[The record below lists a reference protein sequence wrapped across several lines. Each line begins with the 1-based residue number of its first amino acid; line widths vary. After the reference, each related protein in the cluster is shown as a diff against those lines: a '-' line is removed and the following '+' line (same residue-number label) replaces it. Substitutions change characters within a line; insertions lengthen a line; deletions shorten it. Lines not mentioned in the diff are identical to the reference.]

1 MTREPDNGTMTKI
14 SEPYGGSTVEERKA
28 AMSRGL
34 TAQDIEIRNVVP
46 ASNPKGEPHRMLAE
60 EVYSEN
66 DTFVP
71 YRPAQPNDPGP
82 ASYEPL
88 KPGVLKEGQKI
99 TDRIGVKVTQ
109 NDPDYWGLAS
119 VMTEEEAALTAHM
132 KVRKPM
138 TFAQLQQAS
147 GLDAETLQRLLDDM
161 SVKGLVEYNWED
173 LDGKNPSHEKRYV
186 LPMFVPGSAEFT
198 VMNQQQMEEH
208 PEIGTFFE
216 RMTFLPLEKATK
228 LVPPGGAG
236 IGMHVIPVERAI
248 EMENQAA
255 DVERISHWLKKYD
268 RFSVGACSCRVSE
281 RVRGENAGSDPQN
294 WCIGVG
300 DMADYCV
307 ETGKGHF
314 ATYDEVMDLLILA
327 EKNGYVHQITNI
339 DGSDKIF
346 AICNCDVNVCYALR
360 TSQLFNTPNMSRSAY
375 VAHVEREKCVACAG
389 CVEVCPAG
397 AVQLGQKL
405 STKRGR
411 QEYPRQ
417 PLPTLGWGQDDWDF
431 DYKNNNR
438 IECHDTGTAPCKT
451 ACPAHISVQGYLR
464 MAAEGR
470 YRDALALIKKE
481 NPFPAVCGRVCNR
494 RCEEACTRGAV
505 DQAVAIDEVKKFIA
519 EQDLQAEH
527 RFVPEVVPP
536 TTRGG
541 FPEKIAVV
549 GAGPAGLSC
558 AYYLATLGY
567 APVVFERDEKPGG
580 MMTYGIP
587 AYKLAKDVV
596 DAEIDVLREMGVDIR
611 CGVEVGRD
619 ITLEQLRE
627 QGFSA
632 FYLAIGCQG
641 GRMAGVPGEDAP
653 GVTTAVQFLR
663 WVLGSAKGSADERER
678 FCGNQSAGKHA
689 VREREAAGE
698 ACGVRLKGDAIVV
711 GGGNVAID
719 AARVALRCG
728 AESVTM
734 VCLEQADEMPAL
746 PEEVAE
752 AEADGV
758 RIMHGWGPA
767 RIDVRADGR
776 VSGVHF
782 KRCDRVFDVQSRF
795 APVYDESNEMVQYGD
810 NVILAIGQSI
820 EWGGLLDGSAVELG
834 RGNGAVADPQT
845 YQTAEPDIFVGGD
858 VYTGPRFV
866 IDAIAAGHEAAIS
879 LHRFVQK
886 GSSLTLGRNPRH
898 YVELNKEDIVLNPY
912 DYDHAGRCVPEC
924 VQLADACRSWDD
936 PRRTF
941 TEEQIRTETARC
953 LSCGASIVDPNKCI
967 GCGLCTTRCEFDAI
981 HLHRDNPAC
990 STMVASEDKLK
1001 AVLPNAGRMLIRRIA
1016 SQVRR

>member
-1 MTREPDNGTMTKI
+1 MTRTPDNGVMTKI
-14 SEPYGGSTVEERKA
+14 TEPYGGSTVQERKA

-34 TAQDIEIRNVVP
+34 TDDEIARRNVIP
-46 ASNPKGEPHRMLAE
+46 TKNAAGEPLRIIAE
-60 EVYSEN
+60 EVFSEN
-66 DTFVP
+66 DT
-71 YRPAQPNDPGP
+71 YTAYKPAQPNDPGP
-82 ASYEPL
+82 ASLQPV
-88 KPGVLKEGQKI
+88 KAGVLREGQKI
-99 TDRIGVKVTQ
+99 TDRIGVKVSQ

-119 VMTEEEAALTAHM
+119 VMTDEEAELTSHM

-138 TFAQLQQAS
+138 TFAQLREAS
-147 GLDAETLQRLLDDM
+147 GLEDAKLQELLDAM
-161 SVKGLVEYNWED
+161 SVKGIIEYNWEN
-173 LDGKNPSHEKRYV
+173 LDGKNPNHEKRYL

-198 VMNQQQMEEH
+198 VMNQQQLEEH
-208 PEIGTFFE
+208 PELGTFFE
-216 RMTFLPLEKATK
+216 RMTFLPLERVTK
-228 LVPPGGAG
+228 MVPPGGAG

-248 EMENQAA
+248 ECENRAA

-268 RFSVGACSCRVSE
+268 RFSVGACSCRMSE
-281 RVRGENAGSDPQN
+281 RVRGDNAGSDPQN
-294 WCIGVG
+294 WCVGVG

-307 ETGKGHF
+307 ETGKGHY
-314 ATYDEVMDLLILA
+314 ATYDEVLDLLILA

-339 DGSDKIF
+339 DGSEKIF

-375 VAHVEREKCVACAG
+375 VAHVRSDKCVACAG

-405 STKRGR
+405 TTLGGPV
-411 QEYPRQ
+411 EYPRQ
-417 PLPTLGWGQDDWDF
+417 PLPTLSWSEDDWDP

-438 IECHDTGTAPCKT
+438 IECHETGTAPCKT

-481 NPFPAVCGRVCNR
+481 NPFPAVCGRICNR
-494 RCEEACTRGAV
+494 RCEAACTRGAV
-505 DQAVAIDEVKKFIA
+505 DEAVAIDEVKKFIA
-519 EQDLQAEH
+519 EKDLEAEH
-527 RFVPEVVPP
+527 RFVPEIVPP
-536 TTRGG
+536 TTRGA

-596 DAEIDVLREMGVDIR
+596 DAEIDVLREMGVEIR
-611 CGVEVGRD
+611 CGVEVGKD
-619 ITLEQLRE
+619 VTLDQLRE
-627 QGFSA
+627 QGFRA

-641 GRMAGVPGEDAP
+641 GRKTGVPGEDAP
-653 GVTTAVQFLR
+653 GVTTAVEFLR
-663 WVLGSAKGSADERER
+663 TALANPKHEVKGE
-678 FCGNQSAGKHA
+678 
-689 VREREAAGE
+689 
-698 ACGVRLKGDAIVV
+698 IVV
-711 GGGNVAID
+711 IGGGNVAID

-728 AESVTM
+728 SDKVTM
-734 VCLEQADEMPAL
+734 VCLEKASEMPAL
-746 PEEVAE
+746 PEEIAE
-752 AEADGV
+752 AEEDGV
-758 RIMHGWGPA
+758 RIIHGWGPA
-767 RIDVRADGR
+767 RIEIHKDGR

-782 KRCDRVFDVQSRF
+782 KHCDRVFNDEGAF
-795 APVYDESNEMVQYGD
+795 APEYDESNMMAQYAD
-810 NVILAIGQSI
+810 NVVLAIGQSI
-820 EWGGLLDGSAVELG
+820 EWGNLLDGSKVELG
-834 RGNGAVADPQT
+834 RGNGAVADPVT

-858 VYTGPRFV
+858 VYTGPKFV

-879 LHRFVQK
+879 LHRFVQT
-886 GSSLTLGRNPRH
+886 GSSLTLGRNKRH
-898 YVELNKEDIVLNPY
+898 YVELDKNRVAINPY

-924 VQLADACRSWDD
+924 AQVADVRHNWDD
-936 PRRTF
+936 PRRVF
-941 TEEQIRTETARC
+941 TEEQIKVETARC

-981 HLHRDNPAC
+981 HLNRDNPEC
-990 STMVASEDKLK
+990 STMVATEDKLMK
-1001 AVLPNAGRMLIRRIA
+1001 VLPNAGKMLIRRIA
-1016 SQVRR
+1016 PQIKR

>member
-1 MTREPDNGTMTKI
+1 MTRKPDNGTMTVVT
-14 SEPYGGSTVEERKA
+14 EPYGGSTVNERKA
-28 AMSRGL
+28 AMRRGL
-34 TAQDIEIRNVVP
+34 SDEEVAARNIIP
-46 ASNPKGEPHRMLAE
+46 TSEPNGQPLRILAE

-82 ASYEPL
+82 ASREPL
-88 KPGVLKEGQKI
+88 KPGVLREGQKI
-99 TDRIGVKVTQ
+99 TDRIGVKVTA

-138 TFAQLQQAS
+138 TVAQIVDAS
-147 GLDAETLQRLLDDM
+147 GMPEAEVQRLLDDM
-161 SVKGLVEYNWED
+161 SIKGIVEYNWEN
-173 LDGKNPSHEKRYV
+173 LDGKNPAHERRYI

-208 PEIGTFFE
+208 PELGTFFE
-216 RMTFLPLEKATK
+216 RMTFLPLEVATK

-248 EMENQAA
+248 ECENRAA

-268 RFSVGACSCRVSE
+268 RFSVGACSCRMSE
-281 RVRGENAGSDPQN
+281 RVRGSNAGSDPQN
-294 WCIGVG
+294 WCVGVG

-314 ATYDEVMDLLILA
+314 ATYDEVIDLLILA

-375 VAHVEREKCVACAG
+375 VAHIESDKCVACAG

-405 STKRGR
+405 STVNGPL
-411 QEYPRQ
+411 EYPRQ
-417 PLPTLGWGQDDWDF
+417 PLPTLTWGEADWDF
-431 DYKNNNR
+431 DYKDNNR

-481 NPFPAVCGRVCNR
+481 NPFPAVCGRICNR
-494 RCEEACTRGAV
+494 RCEAACTRGAV
-505 DQAVAIDEVKKFIA
+505 DEAVAIDEVKKFIA
-519 EQDLQAEH
+519 EQDLVAEH
-527 RFVPEVVPP
+527 RFVPEITPP

-541 FPEKIAVV
+541 FHEKIAVV

-596 DAEIDVLREMGVDIR
+596 DAEIDVLREMGVEIR
-611 CGVEVGRD
+611 CGVNVGED
-619 ITLEQLRE
+619 VTLDELRE
-627 QGFSA
+627 QGFKA

-641 GRMAGVPGEDAP
+641 GRKAGVPGEDLP
-653 GVTTAVQFLR
+653 GVSTAVEFLR
-663 WVLGSAKGSADERER
+663 GALADPSHEVKGAT
-678 FCGNQSAGKHA
+678 
-689 VREREAAGE
+689 V
-698 ACGVRLKGDAIVV
+698 VV

-728 AESVTM
+728 SENVTM
-734 VCLEQADEMPAL
+734 VCLEQPEEMPAL
-746 PEEVAE
+746 PEEIAE
-752 AEADGV
+752 AQEDGV
-758 RIMHGWGPA
+758 RIVNGWGPA
-767 RIDVRADGR
+767 LVEGSEGGA
-776 VSGVHF
+776 VSGLRF
-782 KRCDRVFDVQSRF
+782 KHCDRVFDDEGHF
-795 APVYDESNEMVQYGD
+795 APVYDEDNTMVLEAD

-820 EWGGLLDGSAVELG
+820 EWGALLEGSKVELG
-834 RGNGAVADPQT
+834 RGNGAVADPVT

-858 VYTGPRFV
+858 VYTGPKFV

-879 LHRFVQK
+879 LHRFVQT
-886 GSSLTLGRNPRH
+886 GSSLTLGRNKRH
-898 YVELNKEDIVLNPY
+898 YVELNKQEVVLNPY
-912 DYDHAGRCVPEC
+912 GYDHAGRCTPSCAQV
-924 VQLADACRSWDD
+924 ADIRHNWDD
-936 PRRTF
+936 VRRTF
-941 TEEQIRTETARC
+941 TEEQIRIETARC

-981 HLHRDNPAC
+981 HLHRDNPEC
-990 STMVASEDKLK
+990 SHMIPSEDKLK
-1001 AVLPNAGRMLIRRIA
+1001 AVLPNAGMMLVRRIA
-1016 SQVRR
+1016 PMVMRGRK